1 MNSDILHNIAGG
13 ILILSAMFLTMG
25 LIRPMNVLW
34 WTQDKNSRQSTPMIY
49 GVIAL
54 IAGIIFFVTIQP
66 NQDPIKDETRTDAP
80 LSSICWRG
88 I

>member
-34 WTQDKNSRQSTPMIY
+34 WTQDKTRGKVLMIY

-80 LSSICWRG
+80 SQ
-88 I
+88 